1 MRDEINQNISR
12 LIDDDLGYDETLSLL
27 NKIQTHEDLKIKMAR
42 YQSISHALKNEEYL
56 PVSPDF
62 SKNIFEAIQLEPTYL
77 LPQRRQTKPNTKT
90 YFAAAASAL
99 IVAILV
105 GQNLQDRSFSGNNYQ
120 TVATT
125 ATSNQSLPSTLAQSG
140 NQKQT
145 QRHPLTAQFN
155 DYLQAHN
162 SSVYTN
168 GEANFHPYAKMA
180 AYGKE

>member
-12 LIDDDLGYDETLSLL
+12 LIDDDLGYDESLILL
-27 NKIQTHEDLKIKMAR
+27 NKIQTDETLKKKMAR
-42 YQSISHALKNEEYL
+42 YQIISHSMKNEEYL
-56 PVSPDF
+56 PISPDF

-77 LPQRRQTKPNTKT
+77 LPQRRQTKSNTKT

-99 IVAILV
+99 IAAILV
-105 GQNLQDRSFSGNNYQ
+105 GQHLQSRSLSGNNFQ
-120 TVATT
+120 KVATT
-125 ATSNQSLPSTLAQSG
+125 AALNQVTPATLAQSG
-140 NQKQT
+140 REKEL

-180 AYGKE
+180 AYGNE